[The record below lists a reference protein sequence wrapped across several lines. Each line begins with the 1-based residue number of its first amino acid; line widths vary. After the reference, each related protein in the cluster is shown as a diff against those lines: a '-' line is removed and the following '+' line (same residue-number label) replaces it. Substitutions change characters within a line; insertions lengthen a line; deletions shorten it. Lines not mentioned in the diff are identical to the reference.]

1 MDKLLTD
8 NEPEVNMNN
17 KTFFILWEGGGF
29 IRVMKVHGGIAKQI
43 QHC

>member
-1 MDKLLTD
+1 MDNLLTD
-8 NEPEVNMNN
+8 IEPEVNMNN
-17 KTFFILWEGGGF
+17 KTFFNFMGGGGF